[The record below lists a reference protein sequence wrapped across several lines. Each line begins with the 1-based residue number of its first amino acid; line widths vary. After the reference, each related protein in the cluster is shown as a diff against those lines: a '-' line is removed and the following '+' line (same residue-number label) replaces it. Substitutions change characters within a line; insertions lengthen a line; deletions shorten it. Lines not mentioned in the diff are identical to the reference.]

1 MSCGIDCRCSSD
13 PTLLWLGCRL
23 VAAAPISLGTS
34 ICHRSNPKKSKKKKK
49 FYAFFKVQSGH
60 HHLQG
65 AFLALPFI
73 GLGCHSSL
81 HPRFFGIPLITALN
95 GLFLFLDL
103 LEC

>member
-1 MSCGIDCRCSSD
+1 MDAAWILISCGCGVGQQLQLRLAWEPPYATG
-13 PTLLWLGCRL
+13 PTL
-23 VAAAPISLGTS
+23 
-34 ICHRSNPKKSKKKKK
+34 KKAKKKK